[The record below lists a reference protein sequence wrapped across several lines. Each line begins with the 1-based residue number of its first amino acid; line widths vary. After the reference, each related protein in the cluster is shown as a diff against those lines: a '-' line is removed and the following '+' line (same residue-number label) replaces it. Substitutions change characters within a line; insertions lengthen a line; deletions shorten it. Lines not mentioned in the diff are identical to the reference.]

1 MATPK
6 DSKKKPK
13 DKGKAKLTSAAVASA
28 ATTVASAG
36 SATVAGLGL
45 GEVKVKAKDKTKV
58 KEKVKAK
65 AKGKAKGKDL
75 PVAGVVAV
83 GAGAEPGVGAGVAVK
98 KPALK
103 QVPFWIGFDLGGTKM
118 LATVLDAD
126 YKVLGSARKS
136 TQGSDGL
143 AKGKAKLIKTIQ
155 EAIQVAGVSPKGL
168 KGIGIGCPGLVN
180 PEKGVL
186 INAPNLGWSNVGLKQ
201 LLGTAFQ
208 VPVSVMNDVDAGTY
222 GEYAMGAGKGAR
234 SVLGVFPGTGLG
246 AGFVF
251 NGELVQGAT
260 VSAMELGMIY
270 LPGTHIGSAEH
281 GVVLLE
287 DLTSRLSLAAQG
299 GVACYRGQAEALNK
313 KTAGNLRDLKSK
325 ALAGSLRA
333 GDEGTMV
340 MFSNAVRYLGLGVAM
355 VVNLMAPD
363 RIVLGGGLVEEL
375 PSLYVNLLKEE
386 VARYALPSLAKPIR
400 YVVAKLGGNAVA
412 VGSVAWLRHTTET
425 KRREVAKA

>member
-1 MATPK
+1 MATLK

-13 DKGKAKLTSAAVASA
+13 NKGKAKLTVAAA
-28 ATTVASAG
+28 AAPGTTAPSVGSTTVAP
-36 SATVAGLGL
+36 GLGL
-45 GEVKVKAKDKTKV
+45 GEVKVKAKDKIKNKT
-58 KEKVKAK
+58 KVKAK
-65 AKGKAKGKDL
+65 AKAKAQGKGL
-75 PVAGVVAV
+75 PLTGAAVV
-83 GAGAEPGVGAGVAVK
+83 GAEANVSVK
-98 KPALK
+98 KPVLK

-126 YKVLGSARKS
+126 YKVLGTARKA
-136 TQGSDGL
+136 TNGSDGL
-143 AKGKAKLIKTIQ
+143 AKGKAKLVKTIQ

-180 PEKGVL
+180 PEKGIL

-201 LLGTAFQ
+201 LLSTTFQ

-299 GVACYRGQAEALNK
+299 GVACYRGQAEALNR

-340 MFSNAVRYLGLGVAM
+340 MFSNSVRYLGLGVAM

-375 PSLYVNLLKEE
+375 PSLYVNMLKEE
-386 VARYALPSLAKPIR
+386 VARFALPSLAKPIK

-412 VGSVAWLRHTTET
+412 VGSVAWLRHTTEA
-425 KRREVAKA
+425 KKREVIKA

>member
-1 MATPK
+1 MPTKK
-6 DSKKKPK
+6 DSKKKA
-13 DKGKAKLTSAAVASA
+13 GKKPEA
-28 ATTVASAG
+28 
-36 SATVAGLGL
+36 
-45 GEVKVKAKDKTKV
+45 
-58 KEKVKAK
+58 
-65 AKGKAKGKDL
+65 GKAKG
-75 PVAGVVAV
+75 
-83 GAGAEPGVGAGVAVK
+83 AVK
-98 KPALK
+98 DAAAKVTTKDPANEVAKPALK

-126 YKVLGSARKS
+126 YKVLGTARKA
-136 TQGSDGL
+136 TNGSDGV
-143 AKGKAKLIKTIQ
+143 AKGKAKVIKTIQ
-155 EAIQVAGVSPKGL
+155 EAMQAAGVAPKGL

-201 LLGTAFQ
+201 LLGAAFK

-222 GEYAMGAGKGAR
+222 GEYALGAGKGAR

-246 AGFVF
+246 SGFVF

-270 LPGTHIGSAEH
+270 LPGTHIGSAQH
-281 GVVLLE
+281 GAVLLE

-340 MFSNAVRYLGLGVAM
+340 MFSNSVRYLGLGVAI

-375 PSLYVNLLKEE
+375 PSVYVNLLKEE
-386 VARYALPSLAKPIR
+386 VAKYALPSLAKPIR

-412 VGSVAWLRHTTET
+412 VGAVAWLRHTTEKT
-425 KRREVAKA
+425 KREVVKA